1 MRISLRTL
9 IVLFALII
17 GAVNLSIA
25 QQKTDAM
32 LFGDVKSARTGDH
45 IPFASIAV
53 KGSSM
58 GTTADFTGHFK
69 LAHLPVGK
77 NIIVVSAVGFK
88 SVEKEVMM
96 EAGKSTEFFVQLES
110 DVLNLEQIVV
120 TATRS
125 EHFVKDVPIR
135 TEIITSKAIQNKNAS
150 NIYQALEGT
159 PGIRVE
165 NQCQACNFTMVRMQ
179 GLGAEHTQVLING
192 QPMFSGLAG
201 VYGLQQISTIDIS
214 QIEVVKGAGSALYG
228 SSAVAGAIN
237 IVTKEPDFSPTTTI
251 DLQMGSFQTNKFDI
265 SSSIRNEKGN
275 VGLNVFA
282 QRYTEGIIDQ
292 TGPGIG
298 RKEVYA
304 PDSVSDRV
312 ATNLTNAGFG
322 VFVDDIFSKND
333 KLIIRGKS
341 IFENRKGGIIH
352 DNYYRNPFTDGT
364 ENISTDRYEGELSY
378 NKKFIGSEINFN
390 MAYVNHNRDAT
401 NDSYL
406 NDFLDV
412 HEGALPDVRDMRP
425 YLAKENSLA
434 STLSF
439 GKRIK
444 NHSIMMGVQAFFT
457 QLDESGMY
465 VVTDSSSVFHGVSYQ
480 SDADKHAREFGFFIQ
495 DEWSLGEKW
504 MVVPG
509 VRFDKHQSGEKYTS
523 DRQVFVSEQFPE
535 TSFDENSVNP
545 RLAIRYKLND
555 RFTFRANAGTGYRA
569 PYGFSE
575 DLHLCSGSPRVW
587 KSSTLEPET
596 SMSFNFSADY
606 YGNDF
611 RVSTNVFRTNLKNK
625 IGFTDAD
632 ADVAAMGYTYQWKN
646 IDDAFVQG
654 VELSLMTELVQDLSL
669 GLDVTYNQGEYKN
682 VREDWVETPYEKD
695 SKYISRFP
703 TTTGN
708 LRLEYSPKKWS
719 FIVTGNYQGQ
729 MYIDYYNEDVD
740 PVLGDLSK
748 IKKTAPYMLFN
759 ARVARQQ
766 GIFRLYAGVNNI
778 FNYVQEERYLD
789 DAAFLYA
796 PVYGTMFYGGVSVR
810 ISH

>member
-1 MRISLRTL
+1 
-9 IVLFALII
+9 
-17 GAVNLSIA
+17 
-25 QQKTDAM
+25 
-32 LFGDVKSARTGDH
+32 
-45 IPFASIAV
+45 
-53 KGSSM
+53 
-58 GTTADFTGHFK
+58 
-69 LAHLPVGK
+69 
-77 NIIVVSAVGFK
+77 
-88 SVEKEVMM
+88 
-96 EAGKSTEFFVQLES
+96 
-110 DVLNLEQIVV
+110 
-120 TATRS
+120 
-125 EHFVKDVPIR
+125 
-135 TEIITSKAIQNKNAS
+135 
-150 NIYQALEGT
+150 
-159 PGIRVE
+159 
-165 NQCQACNFTMVRMQ
+165 
-179 GLGAEHTQVLING
+179 
-192 QPMFSGLAG
+192 
-201 VYGLQQISTIDIS
+201 
-214 QIEVVKGAGSALYG
+214 
-228 SSAVAGAIN
+228 
-237 IVTKEPDFSPTTTI
+237 
-251 DLQMGSFQTNKFDI
+251 
-265 SSSIRNEKGN
+265 
-275 VGLNVFA
+275 
-282 QRYTEGIIDQ
+282 
-292 TGPGIG
+292 
-298 RKEVYA
+298 
-304 PDSVSDRV
+304 
-312 ATNLTNAGFG
+312 
-322 VFVDDIFSKND
+322 
-333 KLIIRGKS
+333 
-341 IFENRKGGIIH
+341 
-352 DNYYRNPFTDGT
+352 
-364 ENISTDRYEGELSY
+364 
-378 NKKFIGSEINFN
+378 
-390 MAYVNHNRDAT
+390 
-401 NDSYL
+401 
-406 NDFLDV
+406 
-412 HEGALPDVRDMRP
+412 
-425 YLAKENSLA
+425 
-434 STLSF
+434 
-439 GKRIK
+439 
-444 NHSIMMGVQAFFT
+444 MMGVQAFFT

-465 VVTDSSSVFHGVSYQ
+465 VVTDSSSAFHGVSYQ

-748 IKKTAPYMLFN
+748 IKKTSPYMLFN